1 MRKVVLSLLL
11 LASVGACSSNAAD
24 PPPSDAAAATDVAA
38 TDAAATDAGVG
49 AAVRGLRYCEVL
61 LVTIPGAMAH
71 VDVYTT
77 FGLNDCP
84 QAAWASADAA
94 AIATAQGVT
103 RAILNGPR
111 YWTLDRFVAGSLIDP
126 TPRMLAGLAMRH
138 AGSIDLALATLGG
151 LGSAPYT
158 PRTIQRNSTVQFDA
172 GQRVYELVG
181 PDGAVYDMQSYSTQA
196 TAQTEAD
203 LATLG
208 ARLTLPTGWRFVART
223 LTAPLQIRAVDGLA
237 TVIQDDFANTYQR
250 SQQ

>member
-1 MRKVVLSLLL
+1 MRKVVLSLL

-24 PPPSDAAAATDVAA
+24 PPPSDAAAV
-38 TDAAATDAGVG
+38 TDAAATDVASADAGVG

-126 TPRMLAGLAMRH
+126 TPRTLGGLAMRH
-138 AGSIDLALATLGG
+138 AGSIDLALATLSA
-151 LGSAPYT
+151 LGTAPYT

-181 PDGAVYDMQSYSTQA
+181 PDGATYDMQSYSTQT

-208 ARLTLPTGWRFVART
+208 ARLTLPMGWRFQART